1 MNRLPLS
8 SIRQLCLSDGR
19 GLTLAIVQ
27 LNKAARTSSNSSSS
41 STFDPWLVHTF
52 DCLTRA
58 STRIRA

>member
-1 MNRLPLS
+1 MSRLLLS

-41 STFDPWLVHTF
+41 STFDP
-52 DCLTRA
+52 
-58 STRIRA
+58 